1 MKSGN
6 AQMFTFLSLLDI
18 FDISLSLLILLT
30 TLLGSSSLLHNR
42 DIALK
47 TIKVEINQHQ
57 QQWILYSTKRYHVK
71 LTIPLFSNSF

>member
-57 QQWILYSTKRYHVK
+57 QPTVNRYMKACDTICIL
-71 LTIPLFSNSF
+71 